1 MRKTPRT
8 TSAPAVLDDPPCDDD
23 SLAITTFIG
32 AIVGMR
38 ASSGTRQAIRAV
50 VPMAPRSVLASDT
63 TMAAF
68 MALIAL
74 KPAAS
79 VDPIRSIQP
88 VRVAAVK
95 TLADLVATLI
105 ASIRMAT
112 GVSDPIA
119 ADLIIAI
126 AGRSRLFLW
135 LFENRGRRIAET
147 VNLDRII
154 GQCGDASSR
163 KDEESARDGEQS
175 GLWRNLKM
183 KHGSSFLN
191 LNNPLT
197 HRP

>member
-1 MRKTPRT
+1 M
-8 TSAPAVLDDPPCDDD
+8 S
-23 SLAITTFIG
+23 
-32 AIVGMR
+32 
-38 ASSGTRQAIRAV
+38 
-50 VPMAPRSVLASDT
+50 PRSALASDT
-63 TMAAF
+63 TMAAI

-88 VRVAAVK
+88 VRFAAVK
-95 TLADLVATLI
+95 TLADLVASVVATLI

-147 VNLDRII
+147 VDLDRII

>member
-1 MRKTPRT
+1 
-8 TSAPAVLDDPPCDDD
+8 
-23 SLAITTFIG
+23 
-32 AIVGMR
+32 
-38 ASSGTRQAIRAV
+38 
-50 VPMAPRSVLASDT
+50 
-63 TMAAF
+63 MAAF